1 MRKMISVLLL
11 LITIFIS
18 LAFSGFHSS
27 FEEGMTEDRVIEPS
41 TEDNMIYNGVSPGS
55 APAVSSESIQEGFQ
69 GDNMLHEEYYALDKE
84 SVDIVTKIPSREPT
98 HSIGIFQHTFGMV
111 PEKET
116 FFIQHP

>member
-41 TEDNMIYNGVSPGS
+41 TEDSMIYNGVSPGP

-69 GDNMLHEEYYALDKE
+69 GDNIHEEYYTLNKRDTT
-84 SVDIVTKIPSREPT
+84 IVTKIPSREPT

>member
-27 FEEGMTEDRVIEPS
+27 FEEGMTEDRILES
-41 TEDNMIYNGVSPGS
+41 SSEDSMIYIGLSPGP
-55 APAVSSESIQEGFQ
+55 APAVYSETVQEGFQ
-69 GDNMLHEEYYALDKE
+69 GDNMHEEYYTLDRKDA
-84 SVDIVTKIPSREPT
+84 DIVTKIPSREPT
-98 HSIGIFQHTFGMV
+98 HSIRIFQHTFGMV